1 MTTWR
6 AAIAMLLLAGSTVA
20 RAESRSTTFGVSV
33 RVVAPLR
40 SRSPSAAP
48 PAAFVIEPGR
58 ASLPCGA
65 ASSPGCRAA
74 VTAAARA
81 SALPVVLTAFTDGTP
96 GAVVE
101 R

>member
-1 MTTWR
+1 
-6 AAIAMLLLAGSTVA
+6 MLLVA
-20 RAESRSTTFGVSV
+20 ATTAAQAESRSTTFGVSV

-40 SRSPSAAP
+40 SRSPSAP
-48 PAAFVIEPGR
+48 RPAAFVIEQGR

-65 ASSPGCRAA
+65 TSSPGCLAA
-74 VTAAARA
+74 VAAAARG
-81 SALPVVLTAFTDGTP
+81 SDLPVVLTAFTDGTP